1 MFVAHVQ
8 CRLTCVQP
16 QPIKLRRGVH
26 TIPLPML
33 ERILCEYTLILIMK
47 HSLHHTCHY
56 PTRMCMVMNHTYN
69 TARNYTNRG
78 FVCTSGPFGVCW
90 VLEPRS
96 TTGGQCNMAIYI
108 TQRAGCA
115 CRSTRHMSYVHIR
128 ALHMADDTA
137 MCQKGIKHPPGS
149 WLLPGWAWY
158 ALRCVFKK
166 IKKTSPEDLT

>member
-96 TTGGQCNMAIYI
+96 SAGGQWNMAIYI
-108 TQRAGCA
+108 SRSEQDVRAGAHDIRVTYIHERYIWPMIRLCA
-115 CRSTRHMSYVHIR
+115 KRV
-128 ALHMADDTA
+128 
-137 MCQKGIKHPPGS
+137 
-149 WLLPGWAWY
+149 
-158 ALRCVFKK
+158 
-166 IKKTSPEDLT
+166 